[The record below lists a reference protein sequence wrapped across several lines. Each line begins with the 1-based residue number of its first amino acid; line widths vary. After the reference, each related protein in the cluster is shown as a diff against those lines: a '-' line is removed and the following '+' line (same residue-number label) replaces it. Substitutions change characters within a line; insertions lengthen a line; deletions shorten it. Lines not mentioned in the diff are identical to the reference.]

1 MAGRPPRSPRALA
14 AALKH
19 LARLSEPDAGGAG
32 LTANQWTALRYFAEA
47 NRFSRTVSAFAA
59 YNATTRGTASQ
70 TVKALENRGYLT
82 RTRFDRDAR
91 SARIDL
97 TEIGWAKLAD
107 DPAQALT
114 QALAQLPA
122 TLRGQLDRAVD
133 RLTCWVAA
141 ARRQKAFGTCE
152 ACRHLQVGANATARA
167 GGYYCRM
174 LAAYLE
180 VEDMRGLCAVYAP
193 AAGASAGR

>member
-1 MAGRPPRSPRALA
+1 MASRPPRSPRALA
-14 AALKH
+14 VALKH
-19 LARLSEPDAGGAG
+19 LARLSEPDAGGSG

-97 TEIGWAKLAD
+97 TAAGWSQLAD
-107 DPAQALT
+107 DPALALT
-114 QALAQLPA
+114 EALAQLPA
-122 TLRGQLDRAVD
+122 TLRTQLDRAVE

-141 ARRQKAFGTCE
+141 ARAQNAFGTCE
-152 ACRHLQVGANATARA
+152 ACRYLQVRASAGART
-167 GGYYCRM
+167 GGHYCRI
-174 LAAYLE
+174 LAAYLDS
-180 VEDMRGLCAVYAP
+180 EDMRGLCALYAP
-193 AAGASAGR
+193 AGAR

>member
-1 MAGRPPRSPRALA
+1 MASRPPRSPRALA

-19 LARLSEPDAGGAG
+19 LARLSEPDAGGGG
-32 LTANQWTALRYFAEA
+32 LTANQWTALRYFAQA

-70 TVKALENRGYLT
+70 TVKALEGMGLLT

-97 TEIGWAKLAD
+97 TPAGWLQLAE
-107 DPAQALT
+107 DPALALT
-114 QALAQLPA
+114 QALANLPA
-122 TLRGQLDRAVD
+122 TLRAQLDRAVD

-141 ARRQKAFGTCE
+141 TREHNAFGTCH
-152 ACRHLQVGANATARA
+152 ACRHLETVADTTARTS
-167 GGYYCRM
+167 GYYCRM

-180 VEDMRGLCAVYAP
+180 VDDLNALCAVYAP
-193 AAGASAGR
+193 AGGR

>member
-1 MAGRPPRSPRALA
+1 MASRPPRNPRALA

-19 LARLSEPDAGGAG
+19 LARLSEPEAGGAG

-70 TVKALENRGYLT
+70 TVKALETRGYLT
-82 RTRFDRDAR
+82 RTRFERDAR

-97 TEIGWAKLAD
+97 TGAGWTQLTE

-114 QALAQLPA
+114 QALAGLPES
-122 TLRGQLDRAVD
+122 LRGQLDRAVE
-133 RLTCWVAA
+133 RLTGMVAA
-141 ARRQKAFGTCE
+141 ARGQNAFGTCA
-152 ACRHLQVGANATARA
+152 ACRYLQLRANATARTS
-167 GGYYCRM
+167 GHYCRI

-180 VEDMRGLCAVYAP
+180 GDDMRGLCALYAP
-193 AAGASAGR
+193 TGTR

>member
-1 MAGRPPRSPRALA
+1 MPKRAPRSPRALA

-19 LARLSEPDAGGAG
+19 LARLSEPDAGGTG
-32 LTANQWTALRYFAEA
+32 LTANQWTALRFFAEA

-70 TVKALENRGYLT
+70 TVKALETRGYLT

-97 TEIGWAKLAD
+97 TERGWIKLAE

-114 QALAQLPA
+114 QAVAQLPA
-122 TLRGQLDRAVD
+122 TLRAQIDRAVE
-133 RLTCWVAA
+133 RLTWWVAS
-141 ARRQKAFGTCE
+141 ARRQQPFGTCD
-152 ACRHLQVGANATARA
+152 ACRHLQARADATARA

-174 LAAYLE
+174 LAAYLD
-180 VEDMRGLCAVYAP
+180 VDDMRGLCALYAP
-193 AAGASAGR
+193 AAAR